1 MELTAPAIFEIGLL
15 LLLAVAAGWL
25 ARRLGLPA
33 VIGYIIVGLAVSPFT
48 PGYIADRNL
57 LQLLADIGVVLL
69 LFEVGIEIDPLRL
82 GRERARLLVV
92 APIQTLL
99 TALIAFGVLL
109 AFGVSQPGAALIGL
123 ALALSSSVVVVNI
136 TRSQHRTTDRP
147 TEEDLIGW
155 SVLQDLTGVAAATVL
170 LFVFGVGSRA
180 TISKALGLLAFL
192 VLVVVS
198 AWALPK
204 ILRRL
209 AHQHDLFLIFSV
221 ASGLALAGIGSVMAG
236 IPLALAAFIAGLAIS
251 ESEQAA
257 EARRR
262 LLPFRE
268 VFAVLFF
275 VSIGALIDPRQLPA
289 AMPWIGLL
297 LGLLIAGKVLV
308 VAMLA
313 RVARLRVRY
322 WQLAIGLGQIGEFS
336 FVLASLAAVAG
347 FISTT
352 LHAAVL
358 ASVAFTIAASTLLV
372 RVGYRRPPTQPEPLI
387 PER

>member
-1 MELTAPAIFEIGLL
+1 
-15 LLLAVAAGWL
+15 
-25 ARRLGLPA
+25 
-33 VIGYIIVGLAVSPFT
+33 
-48 PGYIADRNL
+48 
-57 LQLLADIGVVLL
+57 
-69 LFEVGIEIDPLRL
+69 
-82 GRERARLLVV
+82 
-92 APIQTLL
+92 
-99 TALIAFGVLL
+99 
-109 AFGVSQPGAALIGL
+109 
-123 ALALSSSVVVVNI
+123 
-136 TRSQHRTTDRP
+136 
-147 TEEDLIGW
+147 
-155 SVLQDLTGVAAATVL
+155 TGVATATVL

-352 LHAAVL
+352 LHAALL

-372 RVGYRRPPTQPEPLI
+372 RVGHRRPPTQPEPLI